1 MLSVMFFLFGSQM
14 DLTDAILESFPD
26 DSPELRGLRG
36 ENRGRLADEKAAR
49 GAEDAAR
56 PDVAITEADAAAVLD
71 ATTSARDDATKSKDL
86 SLIHI

>member
-36 ENRGRLADEKAAR
+36 ENRGRLADEKAAEISL
-49 GAEDAAR
+49 AV
-56 PDVAITEADAAAVLD
+56 PTEKTPESSFASCIRRSVSTVSISCSSHSA
-71 ATTSARDDATKSKDL
+71 SAR
-86 SLIHI
+86 